1 MSSHICLRVHFIW
14 STAKREPL
22 IDPDWEDRLF
32 KYIGTVLADRNGVLL
47 ASNGTKDHVH
57 LYTSLPST
65 LSLAEVAN
73 ALKANSSR
81 WVHEQIGVPA
91 FAWQNGYGAFSVSPS
106 ADRAVR
112 GYIETQKE
120 HHKRQSFQE
129 EYLAFLKRHE
139 IEYDERYV
147 FE

>member
-22 IDPDWEDRLF
+22 IDPAWEERLF
-32 KYIGTVLADRNGVLL
+32 AYMGTVLADHRGVVL
-47 ASNGTKDHVH
+47 AANGTMDHVH
-57 LYTSLPST
+57 LLTSLPAT

-81 WVHEQIGVPA
+81 WVHDTIGSPA
-91 FAWQNGYGAFSVSPS
+91 FAWQNGYGALSVSPS
-106 ADRAVR
+106 LTGEVVA
-112 GYIETQKE
+112 YIEKQKE
-120 HHKRQSFQE
+120 HHLKRTFQE
-129 EYLAFLKRHE
+129 EYLDFLKRHE
-139 IEYDERYV
+139 VEYDARYV